1 MLWICSR
8 KLDEASQQQPKR
20 ARLWRLSMLSTIAL
34 AIQKLTGLVLGVFM
48 TLLPLGN
55 TLVCVATI
63 LFGAGY
69 VLAHIPLR
77 A

>member
-1 MLWICSR
+1 
-8 KLDEASQQQPKR
+8 
-20 ARLWRLSMLSTIAL
+20 MLSNIAL

-48 TLLPLGN
+48 ALLPLGN

-69 VLAHIPLR
+69 ILVHSTLHA
-77 A
+77 